1 MSEPAPGAEPA
12 PARTG
17 AIAPARP
24 VASAAHGAVRAADA
38 RNGSVAEPHG
48 TAVQRARVVGLRGLS
63 WIACRLPERPA
74 VALADIVGWLWYKL
88 APARAAQARRNLERV
103 TAALD
108 ARGQGSPQVR
118 AAARDPR
125 ALERL
130 VRSAF
135 RHDARYYLEVLR
147 VPSLRPAIF
156 DSRVIVE
163 TPETVEAAFAGG
175 PVIFVSAHL
184 GPIELPA
191 LYLAHRS
198 GRTFVAPME
207 TVDDPA
213 LQGWFERTRGRLGV
227 RIVGLRAARRALQT
241 AVRAGDP
248 IGIVA
253 DRDVAGGGL
262 EVPLFGSLAPLP
274 IGPAL
279 IAVETGAP
287 LFAVGV
293 RRLPD
298 LRVAGR
304 LLAVPVAAEGTRRER
319 IAATL
324 AAMAVAFESLI
335 TDAPEQWSAVFF
347 PIWPDLAP
355 PERAPRDGDA
365 TPPRPGTAGQ

>member
-1 MSEPAPGAEPA
+1 VSERA
-12 PARTG
+12 
-17 AIAPARP
+17 
-24 VASAAHGAVRAADA
+24 RAADPVRA
-38 RNGSVAEPHG
+38 SGVAASRG
-48 TAVQRARVVGLRGLS
+48 TAVQRARVVGLRALS
-63 WIACRLPERPA
+63 WIACRLPEGLA
-74 VALADIVGWLWYKL
+74 VAVSDVVGWLWYKL
-88 APARAAQARRNLERV
+88 APARAAQARRNLGRV
-103 TAALD
+103 AAALD
-108 ARGQGSPQVR
+108 ARGQGSAQVR
-118 AAARDPR
+118 AAARDAR
-125 ALERL
+125 VLERL

-147 VPSLRPAIF
+147 VPSLRPAVF
-156 DSRVIVE
+156 DSRVVVE

-227 RIVGLRAARRALQT
+227 RIVGLRAARRALQA

-262 EVPLFGSLAPLP
+262 EVPLFGSPAALP

-279 IAVETGAP
+279 IAIETGTP

-298 LRVAGR
+298 HRVAGR
-304 LLAVPVAAEGTRRER
+304 LLAVPVAADGTRRER

-335 TDAPEQWSAVFF
+335 ADAPEQWSAVFF
-347 PIWPDLAP
+347 PIWPDLTL
-355 PERAPRDGDA
+355 PESAASDND
-365 TPPRPGTAGQ
+365 TPPLGGGAR